1 MILSL
6 RLKISSGLITS
17 DLMELAWSMIYT
29 HVVSVD
35 DLLLVAAFQD
45 MKSTTVRLVGP
56 NLT

>member
-6 RLKISSGLITS
+6 RLEISSGLITS
-17 DLMELAWSMIYT
+17 DLMELAWNMIYS

-35 DLLLVAAFQD
+35 DLPLVAVFQG
-45 MKSTTVRLVGP
+45 MKSTTV